1 MAGRKTKKRFN
12 GFVCLGILIM
22 LTIFG
27 FTMYVEAEEY
37 FAVKHQLENAV
48 KEREAATA
56 KNLELVNDMIYHDSD
71 AYIEKI
77 ARERLGLVKP
87 NEIVYI
93 DENK

>member
-12 GFVCLGILIM
+12 GFICLGVVIM
-22 LTIFG
+22 IMIFG
-27 FTMYVEAEEY
+27 FAMYVEAEEY
-37 FAVKHQLENAV
+37 FAVKHQLEAAV

-56 KNLELVNDMIYHDSD
+56 KNIELINDISYHDSD
-71 AYIEKI
+71 AYIEKL
-77 ARERLGLVKP
+77 AREQLGLVKP